1 MGRRTNMKKL
11 ISTYAAMRTHLNI
24 IAITVQYKTANPI
37 FGNTILYFKLAKTYL
52 RADTKWM

>member
-24 IAITVQYKTANPI
+24 IVITVFVRNGKTPMWEYNLV
-37 FGNTILYFKLAKTYL
+37 F
-52 RADTKWM
+52 